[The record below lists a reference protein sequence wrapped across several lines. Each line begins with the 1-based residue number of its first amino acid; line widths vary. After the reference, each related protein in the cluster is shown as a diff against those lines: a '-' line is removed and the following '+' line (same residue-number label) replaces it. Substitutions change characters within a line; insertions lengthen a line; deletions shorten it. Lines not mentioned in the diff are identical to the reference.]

1 MSKIIEQVKTYEDA
15 VAILAPDPELLP
27 FLNYEGDNLELIG
40 IRDQKKVEHIIKV
53 LNEGWI
59 ADLTNDGEW
68 RYYPWFEVSGS
79 GLSCH
84 AYVSDCSDSNVGSRL
99 CLRSG
104 ELARYV
110 GQQFI
115 DLYNSFMVVPV
126 K

>member
-1 MSKIIEQVKTYEDA
+1 MSNIIEQVKTYEDA

-27 FLNYEGDNLELIG
+27 FLNYQGDNLELIA

-59 ADLTNDGEW
+59 ADLTNDDEW
-68 RYYPWFEVSGS
+68 RYYPWFEVSAS
-79 GLSCH
+79 GLSYFDFGR
-84 AYVSDCSDSNVGSRL
+84 ARLNSGVGSRL
-99 CLRSG
+99 CLRSR
-104 ELARYV
+104 ELAKYV
-110 GQQFI
+110 GTQFI